1 MEGSSKATKSPKA
14 TKRPEVK
21 RATQACTDNPDFRVN
36 TKVKKSC
43 EWISATSVRMENN
56 CVKPKVLENCPVA
69 CGICPRN
76 GPNDEPTMDEGS
88 TGSAG
93 ANKNSKSSKKSKCS
107 LVPFDLPNT
116 TKLGAEVYK
125 FEPRKNSKSSKAQ
138 KIADNGIEPDSIN
151 KYAWSSALDDEEDL
165 YIGTFNI
172 NFNIA
177 GVQSFENNLG
187 RHGPTEI
194 LKLWSGSPLTYSEG
208 GAIYKRKND
217 GKFKR
222 VLKAG
227 HDHVGFRKGIN
238 YDGDMY
244 FGSANGKTGA
254 KIFTNKDSE
263 DNFKVLDDEFY
274 LNPTDSSIRAMCT
287 SSYSNRLFMGTE
299 NLFMGTENL
308 DGECGPSILAYDGT
322 KGIYER
328 GRWSNWNRCTDI
340 NMGYGGSDLNSV
352 KSRHGWY
359 DQVPNL
365 GFAVAEC
372 TELEKGKMLFG
383 TWNGNGYKL
392 VVYDEEFDIFSELAT
407 PSLMGHDTNGVMELR
422 VFNGHLYVG
431 LLSYRDGFAL
441 IRTSIDDTIWND
453 WVGWEEITLNGF
465 AEEQVD
471 ELGFRKAIN
480 PYPWSSTVADGV
492 YYIGTFAGLINE
504 GADMF
509 SEDANP
515 VDIIDGR
522 AQLWSS
528 ANGLDWTL
536 EEHNGFDQEFTY
548 GFRTMQAT
556 SDGSLYIGTA
566 SNLFLPDL
574 TRAPYTDFLPDLTG
588 DGNEDICLIVDEI
601 ESAFFTLS

>member
-1 MEGSSKATKSPKA
+1 MNIITITYLDNSTHIFSYIQHVVRRNIMFNFRNKNLILSIVLGSSILAFTNGDQNLIRSGSRRHLLEGSSKATKSPKA

-93 ANKNSKSSKKSKCS
+93 ANTNSKSSKKSKCS

-254 KIFTNKDSE
+254 KVSFQYCFNDVCSDEFDPTNKESD
-263 DNFKVLDDEFY
+263 
-274 LNPTDSSIRAMCT
+274 R
-287 SSYSNRLFMGTE
+287 
-299 NLFMGTENL
+299 
-308 DGECGPSILAYDGT
+308 PST
-322 KGIYER
+322 
-328 GRWSNWNRCTDI
+328 
-340 NMGYGGSDLNSV
+340 
-352 KSRHGWY
+352 
-359 DQVPNL
+359 
-365 GFAVAEC
+365 
-372 TELEKGKMLFG
+372 
-383 TWNGNGYKL
+383 
-392 VVYDEEFDIFSELAT
+392 
-407 PSLMGHDTNGVMELR
+407 
-422 VFNGHLYVG
+422 
-431 LLSYRDGFAL
+431 
-441 IRTSIDDTIWND
+441 
-453 WVGWEEITLNGF
+453 
-465 AEEQVD
+465 
-471 ELGFRKAIN
+471 
-480 PYPWSSTVADGV
+480 
-492 YYIGTFAGLINE
+492 
-504 GADMF
+504 
-509 SEDANP
+509 
-515 VDIIDGR
+515 
-522 AQLWSS
+522 
-528 ANGLDWTL
+528 
-536 EEHNGFDQEFTY
+536 
-548 GFRTMQAT
+548 
-556 SDGSLYIGTA
+556 
-566 SNLFLPDL
+566 
-574 TRAPYTDFLPDLTG
+574 
-588 DGNEDICLIVDEI
+588 
-601 ESAFFTLS
+601 